1 MIFEIAKYIKMMI
14 ILFIYKWPIL
24 CLIHKIDTK
33 EEVKL
38 NNIKNQCI
46 NNSGAIYLDNK
57 DITNHNFNIDLTHDL
72 A

>member
-1 MIFEIAKYIKMMI
+1 MMI
-14 ILFIYKWPIL
+14 ILFIYKWSIL

-57 DITNHNFNIDLTHDL
+57 DITNHNFNIDLTQDL